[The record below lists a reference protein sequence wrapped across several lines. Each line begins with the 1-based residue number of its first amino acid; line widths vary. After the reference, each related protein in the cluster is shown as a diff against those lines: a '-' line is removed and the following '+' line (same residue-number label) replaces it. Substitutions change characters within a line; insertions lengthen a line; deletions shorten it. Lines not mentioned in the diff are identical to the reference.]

1 MPVDISTL
9 NGPQRAAVECTEG
22 PLLVLAGA
30 GSGKTRVLTYR
41 IAHILEDLNVAPW
54 EILAITFTNKAAAE
68 MRERLQGLVGPST
81 RGMWVSTFHSMCV
94 RMLRA
99 DAERLGFSKSFTIYD
114 TDDQKRL
121 YKEIMA
127 ELDIDPKRFPINALM
142 NRIST
147 AKNELKAPGPFA
159 QEATDPVG
167 KVAARVYERLQ
178 ARLKQANAFD
188 FDDLLLYAYLLL
200 KNHPDILEAYQLR
213 FRYILVDEYQ
223 DTNHAQYEITR
234 LLAASHQNIMVVGD
248 DDQSIYSWRGADIRN
263 ILEFE
268 KDYPNCTTVKLEQNY
283 RSVGNVLAAA
293 NAVIAN
299 NQHRKAKKLFTDQPD
314 GDKIHVYMASDER
327 DEGRWIAGEI
337 EKQRRGGLSYNQ
349 CAVFYRTN
357 AQSRMLE
364 DMLLRAGVPYRIVG
378 GTRFF
383 DRAEIRDVMAYLTLV
398 INPADDIAAKRVIN
412 TPRRGIGKSTVERV
426 EQFAREMGM
435 TFMEGAELAI
445 ADPEL
450 RAAARRSLSEF
461 VQLIKDAQ
469 SYSGDLRKVVEAV
482 VDKSGL
488 ISALQAEGT
497 DEARGRIENIQEF
510 LSVVDE
516 FVATHDEE
524 DADYA
529 APTAVGVAAAGEVT
543 GAAAAGEVTGAAA
556 GLGGDAASAG
566 AAGGEATLG
575 IDLSAGTLGAD
586 SAAAPF
592 GIDSVDATSGIDF
605 VGASESSHTPAQPAL
620 SAEASVSAA
629 ATPAADEP
637 VRVLRGDSLADFL
650 EWVRLRTDLDTLGDD
665 GQAVTMM
672 TVHASKGLEF
682 DCVFVAGMEET
693 LFPHMNS
700 TNDAAGIEEER
711 RLAYV
716 AITRARKVLFLT
728 SAYTRQIFGQTQSN
742 PISRFVGEIPAELR
756 ETMGVGSRGF
766 SGTGW
771 EKRGSRRGI
780 SGSGV
785 EAGGGRVFGRSSAS
799 SPSGRSDR
807 ERREARSGRS
817 ASGAYVRPGAEKKEA
832 AKMTF
837 KAGDVVDHKTF
848 GRGKVTKVD
857 GDTLHVR
864 FAKSGQTKKLL
875 KDYAPIVKVG

>member
-1 MPVDISTL
+1 MPIDLDTL
-9 NGPQRAAVECTEG
+9 NGPQRQAVECTEG

-41 IAHILEDLNVAPW
+41 IAHLIDDMHVAPW

-68 MRERLQGLVGPST
+68 MRERLGGLVGPRS

-94 RMLRA
+94 RILRA
-99 DAERLGFSKSFTIYD
+99 DAERMGFTRNFTIYD

-121 YKEIMA
+121 YKEIMS
-127 ELDIDPKRFPINALM
+127 ELDIDPKRFPVNALM

-147 AKNELKAPGPFA
+147 AKNELIVPGDFA
-159 QEATDPVG
+159 KQASDPVG

-178 ARLKQANAFD
+178 QRLKAANAFD

-200 KNHPDILEAYQLR
+200 KHHEDVLAAYQDR
-213 FRYILVDEYQ
+213 FRYIMVDEYQ
-223 DTNHAQYEITR
+223 DTNHAQYAICG
-234 LLAASHQNIMVVGD
+234 LLAAKHHNIMVVGD

-268 KDYPNCTTVKLEQNY
+268 QDYPDANTVKLEQNY

-299 NQHRKAKKLFTDQPD
+299 NQHRKAKKLFTDAED
-314 GDKIHVYMASDER
+314 GDKIQVYMASDER

-337 EKQRRGGLSYNQ
+337 EKRHGAGMSYNQ
-349 CAVFYRTN
+349 IAVFYRTN

-398 INPADDIAAKRVIN
+398 VNPADDIAAKRIIN
-412 TPRRGIGKSTVERV
+412 VPRRGIGKTTIERI
-426 EQFAREMGM
+426 EQFAIEMDM
-435 TFMEGAELAI
+435 PFLEAAELAI
-445 ADPEL
+445 VDPEL
-450 RAAARRSLSEF
+450 RASTRKAVAEF
-461 VQLIKDAQ
+461 VGLLKDAQ
-469 SYSGDLRKVVEAV
+469 SYGGELRNVVQAIS
-482 VDKSGL
+482 DKSGL
-488 ISALQAEGT
+488 IAALETENT

-510 LSVVDE
+510 LSVVNE
-516 FVATHDEE
+516 FSETHTE
-524 DADYA
+524 DDAEYE
-529 APTAVGVAAAGEVT
+529 APTVEAEGGAQVEGE
-543 GAAAAGEVTGAAA
+543 EK
-556 GLGGDAASAG
+556 
-566 AAGGEATLG
+566 
-575 IDLSAGTLGAD
+575 
-586 SAAAPF
+586 P
-592 GIDSVDATSGIDF
+592 
-605 VGASESSHTPAQPAL
+605 
-620 SAEASVSAA
+620 
-629 ATPAADEP
+629 P
-637 VRVLRGDSLADFL
+637 VRVLRGNSLADFI
-650 EWVRLRTDLDTLGDD
+650 EWVRLRTDLDTMAED
-665 GQAVTMM
+665 GRAVTLM
-672 TVHASKGLEF
+672 TVHSSKGLEF

-700 TNDAAGIEEER
+700 MNDPAGIEEER

-716 AITRARKVLFLT
+716 AITRARKKLYLT
-728 SAYTRQIFGQTQSN
+728 CASQRQIFGQTSAN
-742 PISRFVGEIPAELR
+742 PVSRFIHEIPSELR
-756 ETMGVGSRGF
+756 QTTGLGSAGF

-780 SGSGV
+780 SGSGS

-799 SPSGRSDR
+799 GSRGRDDVR
-807 ERREARSGRS
+807 GH
-817 ASGAYVRPGAEKKEA
+817 ASRDAGKKAA

-837 KAGDVVDHKTF
+837 AAGDMVDHKTF

-857 GDTLHVR
+857 GDTLYVK
-864 FAKSGQTKKLL
+864 FAKTGQTKKLL
-875 KDYAPIVKVG
+875 KDYAPIVKISG

>member
-1 MPVDISTL
+1 MPIDLDTL
-9 NGPQRAAVECTEG
+9 NGPQRQAVECTEG

-41 IAHILEDLNVAPW
+41 IAHLIDDLHVAPW

-68 MRERLQGLVGPST
+68 MRERLGGLVGPRS

-94 RMLRA
+94 RILRA
-99 DAERLGFSKSFTIYD
+99 DAERMGFTRNFTIYD

-121 YKEIMA
+121 YKEIMS
-127 ELDIDPKRFPINALM
+127 ELDIDPKRFPVNALM

-147 AKNELKAPGPFA
+147 AKNELIVPGDFA
-159 QEATDPVG
+159 KQASDPVG

-178 ARLKQANAFD
+178 QRLKAANAFD

-200 KNHPDILEAYQLR
+200 KHHEDVLAAYQDR
-213 FRYILVDEYQ
+213 FRYIMVDEYQ
-223 DTNHAQYEITR
+223 DTNHAQYAICG
-234 LLAASHQNIMVVGD
+234 LLAAKHHNIMVVGD

-268 KDYPNCTTVKLEQNY
+268 QDYPDANTVKLEQNY

-299 NQHRKAKKLFTDQPD
+299 NQHRKAKKLFTDAED
-314 GDKIHVYMASDER
+314 GDKIQVYMASDER

-337 EKQRRGGLSYNQ
+337 EKRHGAGMSYNQ
-349 CAVFYRTN
+349 IAVFYRTN

-398 INPADDIAAKRVIN
+398 VNPADDIAAKRIIN
-412 TPRRGIGKSTVERV
+412 VPRRGIGKTTIERI
-426 EQFAREMGM
+426 EQFAIEMDM
-435 TFMEGAELAI
+435 PFLEAAELAI
-445 ADPEL
+445 VDPEL
-450 RAAARRSLSEF
+450 RASTRKAVAEF
-461 VQLIKDAQ
+461 VGLLKDAQ
-469 SYSGDLRKVVEAV
+469 SYGGELRNVVQAII
-482 VDKSGL
+482 DKSGL
-488 ISALQAEGT
+488 IAALEAENT

-510 LSVVDE
+510 LSVVNE
-516 FVATHDEE
+516 FSETHTE
-524 DADYA
+524 DDAEYE
-529 APTAVGVAAAGEVT
+529 APTVEAEGDVQVEGE
-543 GAAAAGEVTGAAA
+543 EK
-556 GLGGDAASAG
+556 
-566 AAGGEATLG
+566 
-575 IDLSAGTLGAD
+575 
-586 SAAAPF
+586 P
-592 GIDSVDATSGIDF
+592 
-605 VGASESSHTPAQPAL
+605 
-620 SAEASVSAA
+620 
-629 ATPAADEP
+629 P
-637 VRVLRGDSLADFL
+637 VRVLRGNSLADFI
-650 EWVRLRTDLDTLGDD
+650 EWVRLRTDLDTMAED
-665 GQAVTMM
+665 GRAVTLM
-672 TVHASKGLEF
+672 TVHSSKGLEF

-700 TNDAAGIEEER
+700 VNDPAGIEEER

-716 AITRARKVLFLT
+716 AITRARKKLYLT
-728 SAYTRQIFGQTQSN
+728 CASQRQIFGQTSAN
-742 PISRFVGEIPAELR
+742 PVSRFIHEIPSELR
-756 ETMGVGSRGF
+756 QTTGLGSAGF

-780 SGSGV
+780 SGSGS

-799 SPSGRSDR
+799 GSRGRDDVR
-807 ERREARSGRS
+807 GH
-817 ASGAYVRPGAEKKEA
+817 ASRDAGKKAA

-837 KAGDVVDHKTF
+837 AAGDMVDHKTF

-857 GDTLHVR
+857 GDTLYVK
-864 FAKSGQTKKLL
+864 FAKTGQTKKLL
-875 KDYAPIVKVG
+875 KDYAPIVKISG

>member
-1 MPVDISTL
+1 MPIDISTL
-9 NGPQRAAVECTEG
+9 NEPQRAAVECTEG

-41 IAHILEDLNVAPW
+41 IAHILEDLDVAPW

-68 MRERLQGLVGPST
+68 MRERLQGLVGPRT

-94 RMLRA
+94 RILRA
-99 DAERLGFSKSFTIYD
+99 DAERMGFDKNFTIYD

-127 ELDIDPKRFPINALM
+127 DLDIDPKRFPVNALM

-159 QEATDPVG
+159 KEANDPVG

-178 ARLKQANAFD
+178 ERLKQANAFD

-223 DTNHAQYEITR
+223 DTNHAQYEICR
-234 LLAASHQNIMVVGD
+234 LLAAGHGNIMVVGD

-268 KDYPNCTTVKLEQNY
+268 KDYPSCTTIKLEQNY

-314 GDKIHVYMASDER
+314 GEKIHVYMATDER

-337 EKQRRGGLSYNQ
+337 EKQRRSGLSYNQ

-435 TFMEGAELAI
+435 TFMEGAELAV

-450 RAAARRSLSEF
+450 RATARRSLGEF
-461 VQLIKDAQ
+461 VQLVKDAQ
-469 SYSGDLRKVVEAV
+469 SYSGELRKLVEAV
-482 VDKSGL
+482 VDRSGL
-488 ISALQAEGT
+488 IGALMAEGT

-516 FVATHDEE
+516 FVATHDDE

-529 APTAVGVAAAGEVT
+529 APTAVESGV
-543 GAAAAGEVTGAAA
+543 
-556 GLGGDAASAG
+556 
-566 AAGGEATLG
+566 GGEA
-575 IDLSAGTLGAD
+575 AD
-586 SAAAPF
+586 A
-592 GIDSVDATSGIDF
+592 
-605 VGASESSHTPAQPAL
+605 
-620 SAEASVSAA
+620 
-629 ATPAADEP
+629 EP

-650 EWVRLRTDLDTLGDD
+650 EWVRLRTDLDTLGED

-693 LFPHMNS
+693 LFPHTNS
-700 TNDAAGIEEER
+700 ANDAAGIEEER

-716 AITRARKVLFLT
+716 AITRARKTLFLT

-742 PISRFVGEIPAELR
+742 PVSRFVHEIPSELR
-756 ETMGVGSRGF
+756 QTMGVGSQGF

-799 SPSGRSDR
+799 SPLGRSDR
-807 ERREARSGRS
+807 ERREAREGRAGSGR
-817 ASGAYVRPGAEKKEA
+817 AVSGAYVRPGAEKKAA

-837 KAGDVVDHKTF
+837 AVGDAVDHKTF
-848 GRGKVTKVD
+848 GRGKVVKVD